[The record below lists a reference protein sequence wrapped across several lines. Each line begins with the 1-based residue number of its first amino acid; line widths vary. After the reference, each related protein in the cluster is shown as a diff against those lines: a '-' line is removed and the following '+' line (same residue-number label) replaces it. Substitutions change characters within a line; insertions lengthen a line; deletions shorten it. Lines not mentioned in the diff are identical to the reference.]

1 MRIFRGAPPTPALLL
16 NIIHFARAIYIAMRF
31 LNLAQSEPDEP
42 DYTSEP
48 EK

>member
-1 MRIFRGAPPTPALLL
+1 MVYCLNYVINRLLCHESIV
-16 NIIHFARAIYIAMRF
+16 IIMQF

-42 DYTSEP
+42 DYMSEP